1 MTLNIGRVHISL
13 QLFHLISINYKNGNM
28 VSDSKSSGNSSN
40 LFDNKF
46 SLQGIEKMRILPFS

>member
-13 QLFHLISINYKNGNM
+13 QLFQLISINYKNGNM
-28 VSDSKSSGNSSN
+28 ASDSKSSGNSSN

-46 SLQGIEKMRILPFS
+46 NLQGIEKMRILPFS

>member
-28 VSDSKSSGNSSN
+28 ASDSKSSGDSSN
-40 LFDNKF
+40 MFDNKF
-46 SLQGIEKMRILPFS
+46 SVQGIQKMRI